1 MTEELNL
8 STVFKE
14 ITKVL
19 ATNRQQLDDADEYN
33 HNHGSNMVHTFNLIQ
48 QAVASKETEPASE
61 QLAFASKILADQSTG
76 STAQIYAEGLAKASQ
91 EFVGKDFNAS
101 TAGTLI
107 NSMMGMGGGTERGAG
122 DFLSTLLGSL
132 SKPEA
137 QQETQAPAPAQPTDL
152 FGSLIGNLT
161 AQQPVDTTPSQPDVS
176 DLLGGLLGGM
186 TGQQQTPATSN
197 QPDMSDLLGGL
208 LGGMTGQQQTNTTN
222 NQPDAS
228 DLLGGLLGGLTG
240 SASSSSQSSSGG
252 IGDLVGSLLGGQSSG
267 SQSSGLDA
275 KDLLSLGLAYFA
287 AKQSG
292 QSNLQAIMQ
301 ALASASPLGKR
312 QDQQQSG
319 ALVINT
325 ILNML
330 GKK

>member
-8 STVFKE
+8 STLFQEV
-14 ITKVL
+14 TKVL

-48 QAVASKETEPASE
+48 QAVASKEAEPVSD
-61 QLAFASKILADQSTG
+61 QLAFASQVLKEHSSG
-76 STAQIYAEGLAKASQ
+76 STAQIYAEGLNKASQ
-91 EFVGKDFNAS
+91 EFMGKDFNAA

-107 NSMMGMGGGTERGAG
+107 NSMMGMDAGTERGGG

-132 SKPEA
+132 AKPQPEA
-137 QQETQAPAPAQPTDL
+137 EPQAPAPAQPNDL
-152 FGSLIGNLT
+152 FGSLIGSL
-161 AQQPVDTTPSQPDVS
+161 AGQQETQNQPEASDLLGGLLGGLGGQQQTTTPNQPDVS
-176 DLLGGLLGGM
+176 DLLGGLLGGLG
-186 TGQQQTPATSN
+186 GQQQAATPI
-197 QPDMSDLLGGL
+197 QPD
-208 LGGMTGQQQTNTTN
+208 TN
-222 NQPDAS
+222 

-240 SASSSSQSSSGG
+240 SGSSQTSSGGG
-252 IGDLVGSLLGGQSSG
+252 IGDLVGSMLGGQSSG

-301 ALASASPLGKR
+301 ALGSASPLGKR

-330 GKK
+330 GNR

>member
-137 QQETQAPAPAQPTDL
+137 QQETAAPAPAQPTDL

-197 QPDMSDLLGGL
+197 QPD
-208 LGGMTGQQQTNTTN
+208 
-222 NQPDAS
+222 AS

-240 SASSSSQSSSGG
+240 SDSSSSQSNSGG

>member
-8 STVFKE
+8 STVFEE

-208 LGGMTGQQQTNTTN
+208 LGG
-222 NQPDAS
+222 
-228 DLLGGLLGGLTG
+228 LTG

>member
-8 STVFKE
+8 SSVFKE

-19 ATNRQQLDDADEYN
+19 ETNRQQLDNADEYN
-33 HNHGSNMVHTFNLIQ
+33 HNHGSNMVQTFTLIQ
-48 QAVASKETEPASE
+48 KAVESKKTEPVSDQLAYASE
-61 QLAFASKILADQSTG
+61 VLKEKSTG
-76 STAQIYAEGLAKASQ
+76 GTAQIYSEGLAKASQ

-107 NSMMGMGGGTERGAG
+107 NSMMGIDTNTERGAG
-122 DFLSTLLGSL
+122 DLLSSLLGSL
-132 SKPEA
+132 STTEA
-137 QQETQAPAPAQPTDL
+137 KQETQTQTPAQSTDL
-152 FGSLIGNLT
+152 FGSLIGSL
-161 AQQPVDTTPSQPDVS
+161 
-176 DLLGGLLGGM
+176 
-186 TGQQQTPATSN
+186 TGQQQTTTTPTS
-197 QPDMSDLLGGL
+197 
-208 LGGMTGQQQTNTTN
+208 TN
-222 NQPDAS
+222 NQSDTS

-240 SASSSSQSSSGG
+240 TSSTSSQSSSGSG
-252 IGDLVGSLLGGQSSG
+252 LSDLVGSLLGNQSNQ
-267 SQSSGLDA
+267 SQSSGLDS

-301 ALASASPLGKR
+301 ALSTASPLGKR

-330 GKK
+330 GSK

>member
-8 STVFKE
+8 STLFKE

-137 QQETQAPAPAQPTDL
+137 QQETAAPAPAQPTDL

-197 QPDMSDLLGGL
+197 QPD
-208 LGGMTGQQQTNTTN
+208 
-222 NQPDAS
+222 AS

-240 SASSSSQSSSGG
+240 SDSSSSQSNSGG

>member
-1 MTEELNL
+1 MAEELKL
-8 STVFKE
+8 STVFEE

-48 QAVASKETEPASE
+48 QAVASKETEPVSE
-61 QLAFASKILADQSTG
+61 QLAFASQTLKGQSTG

-137 QQETQAPAPAQPTDL
+137 RQETQAPAPAQPTDL

-161 AQQPVDTTPSQPDVS
+161 AQQPVDTTPSQPDV
-176 DLLGGLLGGM
+176 
-186 TGQQQTPATSN
+186 
-197 QPDMSDLLGGL
+197 SDLLGGL

-267 SQSSGLDA
+267 SHSSGLDA

>member
-208 LGGMTGQQQTNTTN
+208 LGG
-222 NQPDAS
+222 
-228 DLLGGLLGGLTG
+228 LTG

>member
-8 STVFKE
+8 SSVFKE
-14 ITKVL
+14 ISKVL
-19 ATNRQQLDDADEYN
+19 ETNRQQLDNADEYN
-33 HNHGSNMVHTFNLIQ
+33 HNHGSNMVQTFTLIQ
-48 QAVASKETEPASE
+48 KAVESKKTEPVSDQLAYASE
-61 QLAFASKILADQSTG
+61 VLKEKSTG
-76 STAQIYAEGLAKASQ
+76 GTAQIYSAGLAKASQ

-107 NSMMGMGGGTERGAG
+107 NSMMGIDTNTERGAG
-122 DFLSTLLGSL
+122 DLLSSLLGSL
-132 SKPEA
+132 STTEA
-137 QQETQAPAPAQPTDL
+137 KQETQTQTPAQSTDL
-152 FGSLIGNLT
+152 FGSLIGSL
-161 AQQPVDTTPSQPDVS
+161 
-176 DLLGGLLGGM
+176 
-186 TGQQQTPATSN
+186 TGQQQTTTTPTS
-197 QPDMSDLLGGL
+197 
-208 LGGMTGQQQTNTTN
+208 TN
-222 NQPDAS
+222 NQSDTS

-240 SASSSSQSSSGG
+240 TSSTSSQSSSGSG
-252 IGDLVGSLLGGQSSG
+252 LSDLVGSLLGNQSNQ
-267 SQSSGLDA
+267 SQSSGLDS

-301 ALASASPLGKR
+301 ALSTASPLGKR

-330 GKK
+330 GSK

>member
-197 QPDMSDLLGGL
+197 QPD
-208 LGGMTGQQQTNTTN
+208 
-222 NQPDAS
+222 AS

-240 SASSSSQSSSGG
+240 SDSSSSQSNSGG

>member
-48 QAVASKETEPASE
+48 QAVASKETEPVSE
-61 QLAFASKILADQSTG
+61 QLAFASQTLKGQSTG

-137 QQETQAPAPAQPTDL
+137 RQETQAPAPAQPTDL

-161 AQQPVDTTPSQPDVS
+161 AQQPVDTTPSQPDV
-176 DLLGGLLGGM
+176 
-186 TGQQQTPATSN
+186 
-197 QPDMSDLLGGL
+197 SDLLGGL

-267 SQSSGLDA
+267 SHSSGLDA

>member
-197 QPDMSDLLGGL
+197 QPD
-208 LGGMTGQQQTNTTN
+208 
-222 NQPDAS
+222 AS

-240 SASSSSQSSSGG
+240 SDSSSSQSSSGG

>member
-186 TGQQQTPATSN
+186 TGQQQT
-197 QPDMSDLLGGL
+197 
-208 LGGMTGQQQTNTTN
+208 NTTN

>member
-197 QPDMSDLLGGL
+197 QPD
-208 LGGMTGQQQTNTTN
+208 
-222 NQPDAS
+222 AS

>member
-8 STVFKE
+8 STVFE
-14 ITKVL
+14 EVTKVL

-33 HNHGSNMVHTFNLIQ
+33 HNHGSNIVHTFNLIQ
-48 QAVASKETEPASE
+48 QAIVSKEAEPVSD
-61 QLAFASKILADQSTG
+61 QLAYASRMLKEKSTG
-76 STAQIYAEGLAKASQ
+76 STAQIYADGLANAAQ
-91 EFVGKDFNAS
+91 EFVGKEFNPS
-101 TAGTLI
+101 TVGTLV
-107 NSMMGMGGGTERGAG
+107 NSLMGMDSETDRGAG
-122 DFLSTLLGSL
+122 DFLSSLLGSL

-137 QQETQAPAPAQPTDL
+137 EQPQAPAPTQPTDL
-152 FGSLIGNLT
+152 FGSLIGSL
-161 AQQPVDTTPSQPDVS
+161 
-176 DLLGGLLGGM
+176 
-186 TGQQQTPATSN
+186 TGQQQAAPAAA
-197 QPDMSDLLGGL
+197 Q
-208 LGGMTGQQQTNTTN
+208 
-222 NQPDAS
+222 QPDAS
-228 DLLGGLLGGLTG
+228 DFLGGLLGGLTG
-240 SASSSSQSSSGG
+240 TSSGSSQTASGGG

-267 SQSSGLDA
+267 SQSSGLDS

-301 ALASASPLGKR
+301 ALAGSSPLGKR

-330 GKK
+330 GNK

>member
-8 STVFKE
+8 STVFE
-14 ITKVL
+14 EVTKVL

-48 QAVASKETEPASE
+48 QAVASKEAEPVSD
-61 QLAFASKILADQSTG
+61 QLAFASKVLKEQSTG
-76 STAQIYAEGLAKASQ
+76 ITAQIYAEGLAKASQ
-91 EFVGKDFNAS
+91 EFSGKDFTAS

-107 NSMMGMGGGTERGAG
+107 NSMMGMDSGTERGAG

-132 SKPEA
+132 AKPQA
-137 QQETQAPAPAQPTDL
+137 QAEPQAPAPSQPTDL
-152 FGSLIGNLT
+152 FGSLIGSL
-161 AQQPVDTTPSQPDVS
+161 AGQQQTEAPSQPDASDLFGSLLGGLTGQQQTAAPSQPDAS
-176 DLLGGLLGGM
+176 DLLGGLLGGL
-186 TGQQQTPATSN
+186 TGQQQT
-197 QPDMSDLLGGL
+197 
-208 LGGMTGQQQTNTTN
+208 TTPS
-222 NQPDAS
+222 QPDAS

-240 SASSSSQSSSGG
+240 SGSSQTSSGGG

-267 SQSSGLDA
+267 NQSSGIDA

-301 ALASASPLGKR
+301 ALSAASPLGKR

-330 GKK
+330 GSK

>member
-8 STVFKE
+8 STLFEEV
-14 ITKVL
+14 TKVL

-48 QAVASKETEPASE
+48 QAVASKQTEPVSD
-61 QLAFASKILADQSTG
+61 QLAYASRILKDKSTG
-76 STAQIYAEGLAKASQ
+76 STAQIYADGLANAAH
-91 EFVGKDFNAS
+91 EFEGKDFNPS
-101 TAGTLI
+101 TVGTLV
-107 NSMMGMGGGTERGAG
+107 NSLMGMGSGTERGSG
-122 DFLSTLLGSL
+122 DFLSSLLGSL
-132 SKPEA
+132 SKPEP
-137 QQETQAPAPAQPTDL
+137 EVPQAPAPTQPNDL
-152 FGSLIGNLT
+152 LGSLIGSL
-161 AQQPVDTTPSQPDVS
+161 
-176 DLLGGLLGGM
+176 
-186 TGQQQTPATSN
+186 TGQQQSAPAATE
-197 QPDMSDLLGGL
+197 
-208 LGGMTGQQQTNTTN
+208 
-222 NQPDAS
+222 QPDAS

-240 SASSSSQSSSGG
+240 GSSGSSQSGSGGG

-267 SQSSGLDA
+267 SQSSGLDS
-275 KDLLSLGLAYFA
+275 KDLFSLGLAYFA

-301 ALASASPLGKR
+301 ALAGSSPLGKR

>member
-8 STVFKE
+8 SSVFKE

-19 ATNRQQLDDADEYN
+19 ETNRQQLDNADEYN
-33 HNHGSNMVHTFNLIQ
+33 HNHGSNMVQTFTLIQ
-48 QAVASKETEPASE
+48 KAVESKKTEPVSDQLAYASE
-61 QLAFASKILADQSTG
+61 VLKEKSTG
-76 STAQIYAEGLAKASQ
+76 GTAQIYSEGLAKASQ

-107 NSMMGMGGGTERGAG
+107 NSMMGIDTNTERGAG
-122 DFLSTLLGSL
+122 DLLSSLLGSL
-132 SKPEA
+132 STTEA
-137 QQETQAPAPAQPTDL
+137 KQETQTQTPAQSTDL
-152 FGSLIGNLT
+152 FGSLIGTL
-161 AQQPVDTTPSQPDVS
+161 
-176 DLLGGLLGGM
+176 
-186 TGQQQTPATSN
+186 TGQQQTTTTPTS
-197 QPDMSDLLGGL
+197 
-208 LGGMTGQQQTNTTN
+208 TN
-222 NQPDAS
+222 NQSDTS

-240 SASSSSQSSSGG
+240 TSSTSSQSSSGSG
-252 IGDLVGSLLGGQSSG
+252 LSDLVGSLLGNQSNQ
-267 SQSSGLDA
+267 SQSSGLDS

-301 ALASASPLGKR
+301 ALSTASPLGKR

-330 GKK
+330 GSK

>member
-8 STVFKE
+8 STVFE
-14 ITKVL
+14 EVTKVL

-33 HNHGSNMVHTFNLIQ
+33 HNHGSNIVHTFNLIQ
-48 QAVASKETEPASE
+48 QAIVSKEAEPVSD
-61 QLAFASKILADQSTG
+61 QLAYASRMLKEKSTG
-76 STAQIYAEGLAKASQ
+76 STAQIYADGLANAAQ
-91 EFVGKDFNAS
+91 EFVGKEFNPS
-101 TAGTLI
+101 TVGTLV
-107 NSMMGMGGGTERGAG
+107 NSLMGMDSGTDRGAG
-122 DFLSTLLGSL
+122 DFLSSLLGSL

-137 QQETQAPAPAQPTDL
+137 EQPQAPAPTQPTDL
-152 FGSLIGNLT
+152 FGSLIGSL
-161 AQQPVDTTPSQPDVS
+161 
-176 DLLGGLLGGM
+176 
-186 TGQQQTPATSN
+186 TGQQQAAPAAA
-197 QPDMSDLLGGL
+197 Q
-208 LGGMTGQQQTNTTN
+208 
-222 NQPDAS
+222 QPDAS

-240 SASSSSQSSSGG
+240 TSSGSSQTASGGG

-267 SQSSGLDA
+267 SQSSGLDS

-301 ALASASPLGKR
+301 ALAGSSPLGKR

-330 GKK
+330 GNK

>member
-8 STVFKE
+8 STVFE
-14 ITKVL
+14 EVTKVL

-48 QAVASKETEPASE
+48 QAVASKEAQPVSD
-61 QLAFASKILADQSTG
+61 QLAFASKVLKEQSTG

-91 EFVGKDFNAS
+91 EFSGKDFTAS

-107 NSMMGMGGGTERGAG
+107 NSMMGMDAGTERGAG

-132 SKPEA
+132 TKPQSEA
-137 QQETQAPAPAQPTDL
+137 KPQAPAPSQPTDL
-152 FGSLIGNLT
+152 FGSLIGSL
-161 AQQPVDTTPSQPDVS
+161 A
-176 DLLGGLLGGM
+176 
-186 TGQQQTPATSN
+186 GQQE
-197 QPDMSDLLGGL
+197 
-208 LGGMTGQQQTNTTN
+208 TTTAS
-222 NQPDAS
+222 QPDAS

-240 SASSSSQSSSGG
+240 QQQSTTTSQPDAGDLLGGLLGGLTGSGSSQTSSGG
-252 IGDLVGSLLGGQSSG
+252 GISDLVGSLLGGQSSG
-267 SQSSGLDA
+267 SQSSGLDT

-301 ALASASPLGKR
+301 ALSTASPLGKR

-330 GKK
+330 GSK

>member
-8 STVFKE
+8 STLFQEV
-14 ITKVL
+14 TKVL

-48 QAVASKETEPASE
+48 QAVASKETEPVSD
-61 QLAFASKILADQSTG
+61 QLAFASQVLKEQSSG
-76 STAQIYAEGLAKASQ
+76 STAQIYAEGLNKASQ
-91 EFVGKDFNAS
+91 EFLGKDFNAA

-107 NSMMGMGGGTERGAG
+107 NSMMGMDAGTERGGG
-122 DFLSTLLGSL
+122 DFLSTLLGFL
-132 SKPEA
+132 AKPQPEA
-137 QQETQAPAPAQPTDL
+137 EPQAPAPAQPNDL
-152 FGSLIGNLT
+152 FGSLIGSL
-161 AQQPVDTTPSQPDVS
+161 AGQQETQNQPEASDLLGGLLGGLGGQQQTTTPNQPDVS
-176 DLLGGLLGGM
+176 DLLGGLLGG
-186 TGQQQTPATSN
+186 
-197 QPDMSDLLGGL
+197 
-208 LGGMTGQQQTNTTN
+208 
-222 NQPDAS
+222 
-228 DLLGGLLGGLTG
+228 LTG
-240 SASSSSQSSSGG
+240 SGSSQTSSGGG

-301 ALASASPLGKR
+301 ALGSASPLGKR

-330 GKK
+330 GNR

>member
-208 LGGMTGQQQTNTTN
+208 LGG
-222 NQPDAS
+222 
-228 DLLGGLLGGLTG
+228 LTG
-240 SASSSSQSSSGG
+240 SDSSSSQSNSGG

>member
-1 MTEELNL
+1 MIEELNL
-8 STVFKE
+8 STVFE
-14 ITKVL
+14 EVTKVL

-33 HNHGSNMVHTFNLIQ
+33 HNHGSNIVHTFNLIQ
-48 QAVASKETEPASE
+48 QAIVSKEAEPVSD
-61 QLAFASKILADQSTG
+61 QLAYASRMLKEKSTG
-76 STAQIYAEGLAKASQ
+76 STAQIYADGLANAAQ
-91 EFVGKDFNAS
+91 EFVGKEFNPS
-101 TAGTLI
+101 TVGTLV
-107 NSMMGMGGGTERGAG
+107 NSLMGMDSGTDRGAG
-122 DFLSTLLGSL
+122 DFLSSLLGSL

-137 QQETQAPAPAQPTDL
+137 EQPQAPAPTQPTDL
-152 FGSLIGNLT
+152 FGSLIGSL
-161 AQQPVDTTPSQPDVS
+161 
-176 DLLGGLLGGM
+176 
-186 TGQQQTPATSN
+186 TGQQQAAPAAA
-197 QPDMSDLLGGL
+197 Q
-208 LGGMTGQQQTNTTN
+208 
-222 NQPDAS
+222 QPDAS

-240 SASSSSQSSSGG
+240 TSSGSSQTASGGG

-267 SQSSGLDA
+267 SQSSGLDS

-301 ALASASPLGKR
+301 ALAGSSPLGKR

-330 GKK
+330 GNK

>member
-186 TGQQQTPATSN
+186 TGQQQT
-197 QPDMSDLLGGL
+197 
-208 LGGMTGQQQTNTTN
+208 NTTN

-240 SASSSSQSSSGG
+240 SDSSSSQSSSGG

-267 SQSSGLDA
+267 NQSSGLDA

>member
-137 QQETQAPAPAQPTDL
+137 QQETAVPAPAQPTDL

-197 QPDMSDLLGGL
+197 QPD
-208 LGGMTGQQQTNTTN
+208 
-222 NQPDAS
+222 AS

-240 SASSSSQSSSGG
+240 SDSSSSQSNSGG

>member
-186 TGQQQTPATSN
+186 TGQQQT
-197 QPDMSDLLGGL
+197 
-208 LGGMTGQQQTNTTN
+208 NTTN

-267 SQSSGLDA
+267 SHSSGLDA

>member
-137 QQETQAPAPAQPTDL
+137 QQETAAPAPAQPTDL

-197 QPDMSDLLGGL
+197 QPD
-208 LGGMTGQQQTNTTN
+208 
-222 NQPDAS
+222 AS

-240 SASSSSQSSSGG
+240 SDSSSSQSSSGG

>member
-1 MTEELNL
+1 MIEELNL
-8 STVFKE
+8 STVFE
-14 ITKVL
+14 EVTKVL

-33 HNHGSNMVHTFNLIQ
+33 HNHGSNIVHTFNLIQ
-48 QAVASKETEPASE
+48 QAIASKEAEPVSD
-61 QLAFASKILADQSTG
+61 QLAYASRMLKEKSTG
-76 STAQIYAEGLAKASQ
+76 STAQIYADGLANAAQ
-91 EFVGKDFNAS
+91 EFVGKEFNPS
-101 TAGTLI
+101 TVGTLV
-107 NSMMGMGGGTERGAG
+107 NSLMGMDSETDRGAG
-122 DFLSTLLGSL
+122 DFLSSLLGSL

-137 QQETQAPAPAQPTDL
+137 EQPQAPAPTQPADL
-152 FGSLIGNLT
+152 FGSLIGSL
-161 AQQPVDTTPSQPDVS
+161 
-176 DLLGGLLGGM
+176 
-186 TGQQQTPATSN
+186 TGQQQAAPAAA
-197 QPDMSDLLGGL
+197 Q
-208 LGGMTGQQQTNTTN
+208 
-222 NQPDAS
+222 QPDAS

-240 SASSSSQSSSGG
+240 TSSGSSQTASGGG

-267 SQSSGLDA
+267 SQSSGLDS

-301 ALASASPLGKR
+301 ALAGSSPLGKR

-330 GKK
+330 GNK

>member
-8 STVFKE
+8 STVFGE

-197 QPDMSDLLGGL
+197 QPD
-208 LGGMTGQQQTNTTN
+208 
-222 NQPDAS
+222 AS

-267 SQSSGLDA
+267 NQSSGLDA